1 MFENPRQV
9 LRAWL
14 NGVNSGNLNNVL
26 SLYSED
32 AVLLPTFSNKCLAEP
47 ELIKAYFQRLGS
59 HKNLNVQL
67 HEKTLVVQNF
77 SHNLHSMSGIYAWRS
92 EVDGENLIFEAR
104 FTFSVDLNRSRPI
117 VHHHSSQVPQM
128 I

>member
-1 MFENPRQV
+1 MFENPKQV
-9 LRAWL
+9 LQAWL
-14 NGVNSGNLNNVL
+14 SGLNSGNLDEVL

-32 AVLLPTFSNKCLAEP
+32 AVLLPTFSNKCLAGP
-47 ELIKAYFQRLGS
+47 EDIKDYFEKLGG

-67 HEKTLVVQNF
+67 HEKTLLVQNF
-77 SHNLHSMSGIYAWRS
+77 SHNLYSMSGIYAWRF
-92 EVDGENLIFEAR
+92 EVDDENLKFEAR
-104 FTFSVDLNRSRPI
+104 FTFIVDLKRSRPV

>member
-1 MFENPRQV
+1 
-9 LRAWL
+9 
-14 NGVNSGNLNNVL
+14 L

-77 SHNLHSMSGIYAWRS
+77 SHNLHSMSGIYAWRF
-92 EVDGENLIFEAR
+92 EVDGENLNFEAR